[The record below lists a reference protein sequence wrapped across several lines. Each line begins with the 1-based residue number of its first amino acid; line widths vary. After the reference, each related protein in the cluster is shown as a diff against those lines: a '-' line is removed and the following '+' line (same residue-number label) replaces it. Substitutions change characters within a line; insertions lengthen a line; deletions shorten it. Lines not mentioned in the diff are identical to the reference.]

1 MIRRPPRSTRTY
13 TLFPYP
19 TLVRSTRLNAREIA
33 KATTCVRKNIVAV
46 IESVEHVDET
56 VCEYMRQMRS
66 RSKHRVVLARIHFD
80 DARTDRTPQARD
92 RGTRDRILASVRR
105 QDHAMIA
112 EQFGKAVGNAAFLGA
127 GNRMRGDKPSRPAA
141 ADSCHIPQNHP

>member
-1 MIRRPPRSTRTY
+1 
-13 TLFPYP
+13 
-19 TLVRSTRLNAREIA
+19 
-33 KATTCVRKNIVAV
+33 
-46 IESVEHVDET
+46 
-56 VCEYMRQMRS
+56 MRS

-127 GNRMRGDKPSRPAA
+127 GNRMRGDKPRSEEHTSALQSLMRISYAVF
-141 ADSCHIPQNHP
+141 CWQNNT

>member
-1 MIRRPPRSTRTY
+1 
-13 TLFPYP
+13 
-19 TLVRSTRLNAREIA
+19 
-33 KATTCVRKNIVAV
+33 
-46 IESVEHVDET
+46 
-56 VCEYMRQMRS
+56 MRQMRS

-127 GNRMRGDKPSRPAA
+127 GNRMRGDKTWRPDA
-141 ADSCHIPQNHP
+141 ADSWHIAKNRLLGAADGAEAGTGRPSAHAHTA

>member
-1 MIRRPPRSTRTY
+1 MGTHDVVPHLRRTR
-13 TLFPYP
+13 
-19 TLVRSTRLNAREIA
+19 RNAREIA

-80 DARTDRTPQARD
+80 DARPARKQQARD
-92 RGTRDRILASVRR
+92 RGKI
-105 QDHAMIA
+105 
-112 EQFGKAVGNAAFLGA
+112 GKESGRERACQYV
-127 GNRMRGDKPSRPAA
+127 
-141 ADSCHIPQNHP
+141 